1 MKQLLYSTLLLCLF
15 SVALSGQTLYVDA
28 NASGDNNGTSWS
40 DAYTSLHDALDNATD
55 GSEIWVAAG
64 TYQPGLDTS
73 DYFTISSEISLY
85 GGFAG
90 TESMLSERDWEA
102 NPTIVDGDLNGDDI
116 MGDFSQNRA
125 DNSTQLLYVDSLL
138 AGPVTIDGFTFSGGQ
153 ANDNTGANGDD
164 PRHLWTGGGIY
175 AISPVAIENCFFTMN
190 SARSGGSVAV
200 FGEEAAGSSIRNST
214 FDTNQSN
221 SQAAGAFFL
230 STSDIEVMN
239 CDFVNNQ
246 TNRGAL
252 YPSFCA
258 NIIVDGCH
266 FENNVNDGGFGGA
279 MFAWQPLG
287 ISITNTD
294 FINNSASNAAGIYVD
309 LRDLGD
315 EPPTNVLFDNC
326 TFDNNMTTDYG
337 GSGIYF
343 WNGSFTVLN
352 SNFANNTAPS
362 SAPAIYMGGDD
373 DTGIIDNCTFSLN
386 TSNFA
391 ASIANYN
398 GFSDLTISNTAFIDN
413 EANSGGGAVSGG
425 FLARTTIE
433 GCTFEGNN
441 AGYGGAIFVQNDSTE
456 MTVTG
461 STFNSNIAISSNG
474 GAIATNSSIP
484 ITISD
489 SYFEANSTEGTGGAL
504 HIIEDSLDL
513 SVLTLERSFFNFNIA
528 ANQGGAVNISN
539 ANSTIESCAFLNNSA
554 GGTGIGGA
562 ISLNS
567 SASGAEVPDMQTS
580 IINCTFADNFGEL
593 AQGIASWTD
602 FEATSHTVLQN
613 NIFANLGL
621 DYVVEDGEP
630 TVESLGGNLSTF
642 DLQVDVFDHPMDIL
656 DEEPDFVDIN
666 DFDLHL
672 EDGSPCI
679 NAGVEEGAPDLDLDG
694 NERVGQVDIGAYEY
708 QVMDNTES
716 QPIFDRSQ
724 LSLFPNPVKSQAVL
738 DMENDWS
745 GELQVRILS
754 MNGQEMSHFIIEK
767 ASEQQQFPLDVAQL
781 QRGAYKVLV
790 TNGRQTL
797 ATHLVKI

>member
-1 MKQLLYSTLLLCLF
+1 MKQLLYSTFILCLF
-15 SVALSGQTLYVDA
+15 TLSVSGQTIYVDGSATGA
-28 NASGDNNGTSWS
+28 NDGTSWS
-40 DAYTSLHDALDNATD
+40 DAYSNLHDALDAATD

-64 TYQPGLDTS
+64 TYQPGVDTS
-73 DYFTISSEISLY
+73 DYFTIGSEVSLY
-85 GGFAG
+85 GGFDG
-90 TESMLSERDWEA
+90 SETMLSERDWEA
-102 NPTIVDGDLNGDDI
+102 NPTIIDGDLNDDDV

-138 AGPVTIDGFTFSGGQ
+138 AGAITIDGFTFSGGQ
-153 ANDNTGANGDD
+153 ANSNTGANGEDH
-164 PRHLWTGGGIY
+164 RSLWSGGGIY
-175 AISPVAIENCFFTMN
+175 AISPVAVENCLFIMN
-190 SARSGGSVAV
+190 SARSGGGMAV
-200 FGEEAAGSSIRNST
+200 VGAEAAGSSIRNST
-214 FDTNQSN
+214 FDTNQSI
-221 SQAAGAFFL
+221 SQAAGVLFL
-230 STSDIEVMN
+230 NTSDIEVMN
-239 CDFVNNQ
+239 SDFVNNLTQ
-246 TNRGAL
+246 RGAL

-258 NIIVDGCH
+258 NIVVDGCH

-287 ISITNTD
+287 MSVTNTD
-294 FINNSASNAAGIYVD
+294 FLNNSAANAAGIYVD
-309 LRDLGD
+309 LRDLGA
-315 EPPTNVLFDNC
+315 ESATNVVFDNC
-326 TFDNNMTTDYG
+326 TFDNNVATDYG
-337 GSGIYF
+337 GTGIYF

-352 SNFANNTAPS
+352 SNFANNTAPN

-398 GFSDLTISNTAFIDN
+398 GFSDLTISNTTFTDN

-425 FLARTTIE
+425 FLARTTLE
-433 GCTFEGNN
+433 DCTFEGNN
-441 AGYGGAIFVQNDSTE
+441 AGYGGAVFVQNDSTE
-456 MTVTG
+456 MTVIG
-461 STFNSNIAISSNG
+461 STFNNNIALSSNG

-484 ITISD
+484 ITITD

-528 ANQGGAVNISN
+528 ATQGGAINISN
-539 ANSTIESCAFLNNSA
+539 TNSTIESCAFLNNSA
-554 GGTGIGGA
+554 GDVGNGGA

-567 SASGAEVPDMQTS
+567 SSDGVEVPEMETS
-580 IINCTFADNFGEL
+580 IINCTFADNFGAL

-602 FEATSHTVLQN
+602 FTATSHTTLQN
-613 NIFANLGL
+613 NIFANAGL

-642 DLQVDVFDHPMDIL
+642 DLQADVFDHPMDIL
-656 DEEPDFVDIN
+656 DEEPEFVDID

-672 EDGSPCI
+672 EEDSPCI
-679 NAGVEEGAPDLDLDG
+679 NAGVEEGAPDLDLEG
-694 NERVGQVDIGAYEY
+694 NERVGQVDIGAYEF

-724 LSLFPNPVKSQAVL
+724 LSLFPNPVKTQALL
-738 DMENDWS
+738 DMDNDWK
-745 GELQVRILS
+745 GALQVRILS
-754 MNGQEMSHFIIEK
+754 MNGQEMSHFIVEK
-767 ASEQQQFPLDVAQL
+767 ASEQQQFPLNVAQL

-790 TNGRQTL
+790 TNGTQTL